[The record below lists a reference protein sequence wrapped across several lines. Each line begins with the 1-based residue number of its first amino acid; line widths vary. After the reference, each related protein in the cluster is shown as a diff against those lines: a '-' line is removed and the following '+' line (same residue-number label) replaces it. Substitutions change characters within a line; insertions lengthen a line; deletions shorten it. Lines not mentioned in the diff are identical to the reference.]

1 MLESQEENDSDV
13 NCDHHWV
20 KQNTVEGGESLLQLN
35 LSEDETHLL
44 GTTALGFCIWNVSV
58 FFDDNCR
65 TEGKR
70 TDLKLPTGVRNI
82 SVKLLHSNSV
92 ILSKGGEFAVAGVRY
107 VVQVVIQSKPFD
119 FV

>member
-1 MLESQEENDSDV
+1 MQ
-13 NCDHHWV
+13 WV
-20 KQNTVEGGESLLQLN
+20 KQNTVEGGESLLQLH

-58 FFDDNCR
+58 FSVDNCR
-65 TEGKR
+65 TAEGKR
-70 TDLKLPTGVRNI
+70 VDLKLPTGVRNI

-107 VVQVVIQSKPFD
+107 VGYSTVFCIHIYVYLI
-119 FV
+119 